1 MSRGLSRWWP
11 RGLQARLSVLLVLLV
26 LAVSGGYVLLLAR
39 STEKYLAEDLQK
51 NNRLLAASVAEV
63 LQIDEATNE
72 IPQPA
77 LRRTFD
83 AAMTINPS
91 IKLYLVGL
99 DGRILTSSAAPRE
112 VKLTRIPMAPVQ
124 AFLAGRQPLP
134 IFGADP
140 RNPAVARPF
149 SVVQLHTRA
158 GQPHCYLYITLGGG
172 AAGDEVASL
181 RQSYILS
188 TLLRT
193 LAVAAAVVLVVGLLL
208 IPLLTRSLRRL
219 QAAVRGLQAGDYTT
233 RVRGIGAGDELGELA
248 ATFNDMAARTEQAMH
263 TLQSNDRLRRELVA
277 NISHDLRTPLAS
289 IEGYTETILLRQH
302 LLTDAERQQYL
313 QTILHNTRSLKRLVS
328 ELFELSKLEARQTVP
343 RPEPFS
349 VTELVQDVV
358 LKLAPEART
367 RAISLEA
374 RWEGA
379 VPFVCAD
386 VGLIE
391 RVLQNLLDNAL
402 RYTPAGGA
410 VQVLVAAPDERHR
423 VPLLVRDTGRGIAS
437 HDLPHVFD
445 RFYRSDQV
453 REKTKDGLGLG
464 LAIARKIILL
474 HEDDLTVSSTEGSG
488 TCFTFSLPVYA
499 PGDEVLR

>member
-1 MSRGLSRWWP
+1 MSGALTGRGWWP
-11 RGLQARLSVLLVLLV
+11 RGLQARLSVLLVVLV
-26 LAVSGGYVLLLAR
+26 LAVSGVYVLLLAR

-51 NNRLLAASVAEV
+51 NNRALAASVAQV
-63 LQIDEATNE
+63 LAIDSATNE
-72 IPQPA
+72 IPQVA
-77 LRRTFD
+77 LQRTFE

-91 IKLYLVGL
+91 IKLYLIGL
-99 DGRILTSSAAPRE
+99 DGQILTSSAAPNE
-112 VKLTRIPMAPVQ
+112 VKLTQVPMAPVR
-124 AFLAGRQPLP
+124 AFLTGRQPLP

-140 RNPAVARPF
+140 RNPAVERPF
-149 SVVQLHTRA
+149 SVAQLHRSDGA
-158 GQPHCYLYITLGGG
+158 PHCYLYITLGGG

-181 RQSYILS
+181 RQSYIL
-188 TLLRT
+188 TALLRT
-193 LAVAAAVVLVVGLLL
+193 LAVAAGVVLVVGLLL

-219 QAAVRGLQAGDYTT
+219 QVAVRRLQAGDYAA
-233 RVRGIGAGDELGELA
+233 RVEGIGAHDELGELA
-248 ATFNDMAARTEQAMH
+248 ATFNDMAARTEQAMRA
-263 TLQSNDRLRRELVA
+263 LESNDRLRRELVA

-302 LLTDAERQQYL
+302 LLSEPEREQYL
-313 QTILHNTRSLKRLVS
+313 HTILKNTRSLKRLVS

-358 LKLAPEART
+358 LKLEPEAQA
-367 RAISLEA
+367 RAIRLEA
-374 RWEGA
+374 HWDGT

-402 RYTPAGGA
+402 RYTPAGGE
-410 VQVLVAAPDERHR
+410 VHVLVAAPDGRHR
-423 VPLLVRDTGRGIAS
+423 VPLLVRDTGRGIAA

-453 REKTKDGLGLG
+453 REKAKDGLGLG
-464 LAIARKIILL
+464 LAIARKIITL
-474 HEDDLTVSSTEGSG
+474 HNDDLTVASTEGAG
-488 TCFTFSLPVYA
+488 TCFTFSLPVYVPA
-499 PGDEVLR
+499 